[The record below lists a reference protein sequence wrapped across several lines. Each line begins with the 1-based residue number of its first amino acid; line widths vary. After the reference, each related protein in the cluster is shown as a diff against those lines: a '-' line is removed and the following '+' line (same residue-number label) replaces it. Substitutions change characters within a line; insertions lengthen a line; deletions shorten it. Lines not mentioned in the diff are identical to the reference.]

1 MDSIWIG
8 ARQTRANRRKMLAKD
23 ETLGSS
29 SDELIA
35 IGQLILASRNLYSRN
50 LNASSV
56 NNPTWNENED
66 SCWI

>member
-8 ARQTRANRRKMLAKD
+8 ARQTRANRRKMLVKD

-35 IGQLILASRNLYSRN
+35 IGQLILASRIAIKEIAMR
-50 LNASSV
+50 V
-56 NNPTWNENED
+56 R
-66 SCWI
+66 